1 MDPPVLAVTS
11 TAVTIRE
18 VRVISRKGL
27 DPVLNVRE
35 IPPNIGHYL
44 AGFTDGEGSFNVSF
58 RPRDDYKA
66 PWKISLCFNISQRDQ
81 VILALFKR
89 HLGCGTMRQRQD
101 GVWYYEVNNLVPII
115 ENVIPF
121 FERFGFLSAKKKRDF
136 AKFKQLAELI
146 RLGRHHTQHGV
157 EEILAIR
164 RDMNDGGK
172 RRYSDDEILGRVKNP
187 QRPYAGLAP
196 RGEMRWSEL
205 HGDVQSATEMSAPS
219 PQGGQQQNERS

>member
-1 MDPPVLAVTS
+1 M
-11 TAVTIRE
+11 
-18 VRVISRKGL
+18 
-27 DPVLNVRE
+27 LNVRE

-66 PWKISLCFNISQRDQ
+66 PWKVSLCFNVSQRDP

-89 HLGCGTMRQRQD
+89 HLRCGTMRQRHD
-101 GVWYYEVNNLVPII
+101 GVWYYEVNNLTAIV

-136 AKFKQLAELI
+136 SKFKQLAELI
-146 RLGRHHTQHGV
+146 RQGRHHGREGV
-157 EEILAIR
+157 EQIVEIR

-172 RRYSDDEILGRVKNP
+172 RRYSDEEILRRLKNP
-187 QRPYAGLAP
+187 QRPYAGP
-196 RGEMRWSEL
+196 VEESHGMIWSDL
-205 HGDVQSATEMSAPS
+205 HGDMQSATEMSAPPPES
-219 PQGGQQQNERS
+219 GQ